1 MKQHVNTGD
10 VGRGINMLSFS
21 QYNTTGAQLY
31 ITRTTKQHNTIRQ
44 YNTTDAHC
52 SDNSILH
59 VPSLL
64 VY

>member
-21 QYNTTGAQLY
+21 QYNTL
-31 ITRTTKQHNTIRQ
+31 
-44 YNTTDAHC
+44 AHC

-59 VPSLL
+59 VLCMYYCTSYYPEGTT
-64 VY
+64 VPGTT